1 MLCGLQAFIER
12 LVTSNDG
19 RSCVSNGIG
28 LDMMMPFRHDYYICL
43 YIFVS
48 NIITT
53 VMLIV
58 TFTSVT
64 SVEVELPQ
72 QLKSIGKP
80 LVLAIFGSELAI
92 LTAFC
97 CFIFICRLLHASHE

>member
-1 MLCGLQAFIER
+1 MLYNNAMLCSNRLHLLIDTVLRLAFNSR
-12 LVTSNDG
+12 
-19 RSCVSNGIG
+19 
-28 LDMMMPFRHDYYICL
+28 
-43 YIFVS
+43 
-48 NIITT
+48 T
-53 VMLIV
+53 VLGKKLLWYADV
-58 TFTSVT
+58 LPQFT

-97 CFIFICRLLHASHE
+97 CFIFICRFLHASHE